1 MKIFGTLHGVAFLA
15 VTIVAAVVQRW
26 KCWIALQAVLAAI
39 PPLVSIPLERWLARH
54 DHLARY
60 QP

>member
-15 VTIVAAVVQRW
+15 VTIVAAVVLRW

-39 PPLVSIPLERWLARH
+39 PPLVSIPLAPVFHGDLRISGH
-54 DHLARY
+54 K
-60 QP
+60 